1 MSRVFNLNLKTALIH
16 SVIITIKMQTTDATP
31 ILKCRNVVVSQRGL
45 AEGDGRKAIVFVPS
59 GEVKRIVLKYGNP
72 EHRPIVSL
80 VIGGFLGLLGL
91 AGIVEL
97 FLAPRGLRYEL
108 GMIFFGLIGGSLIFD
123 ATKKR
128 YFLEVHKTKGDCR
141 LIFSGQASRQEVQ
154 DFCEKVR
161 NAYKYDI
168 SESL

>member
-1 MSRVFNLNLKTALIH
+1 LSRVFNLNLKTALIH
-16 SVIITIKMQTTDATP
+16 SVKVKMQMTDAAP
-31 ILKCRNVVVSQRGL
+31 ILKCRNVVVSLRGL
-45 AEGDGRKAIVFVPS
+45 AEGDGRKAILFVPS

-80 VIGGFLGLLGL
+80 VIGGVMGLLGII
-91 AGIVEL
+91 GFVEL

-128 YFLEVHKTKGDCR
+128 YFLEVHKAKGDCR
-141 LIFSGQASRQEVQ
+141 LVFSRQVSRQEVQ